1 MKLGPGIL
9 FIGHNTSLTIYI

>member
-9 FIGHNTSLTIYI
+9 FIGHKTILTIYI